1 MIEIKNIT
9 KSYDEVLSLCDVSAT
24 IGSGS
29 IYGLIGSNGAGK
41 STLLRVMAGIF
52 KPDSGEILF
61 DGRPVFENNAVKKE
75 IFYISDDEYKLL
87 GQIPTI

>member
-29 IYGLIGSNGAGK
+29 IYGLIGSNGA
-41 STLLRVMAGIF
+41 
-52 KPDSGEILF
+52 
-61 DGRPVFENNAVKKE
+61 
-75 IFYISDDEYKLL
+75 
-87 GQIPTI
+87 

>member
-41 STLLRVMAGIF
+41 APCCALWQAYSSRTAARYSLTADPFSKQR
-52 KPDSGEILF
+52 S
-61 DGRPVFENNAVKKE
+61 
-75 IFYISDDEYKLL
+75 
-87 GQIPTI
+87 

>member
-41 STLLRVMAGIF
+41 SCLRLMPEALRATNSLSEFMRKKVRNTESMAAMGMIRNRNIGL
-52 KPDSGEILF
+52 K
-61 DGRPVFENNAVKKE
+61 
-75 IFYISDDEYKLL
+75 
-87 GQIPTI
+87 